1 MTTHTHS
8 TAANWI
14 MVAVTLAAAGVAGLE
29 VNNATMLSYGT
40 WIHVAH
46 NVVLAFFI
54 AEYVWNYLHRSVS
67 TWKYVTEPWHVFDLL
82 IILMGLASL
91 LWPSNHVHADLAVVF
106 RLFRILRVA
115 HLFEELKELRRLTR
129 AVLLS
134 LPSLVS
140 IILFLLLHIYMSGI
154 VGVVLFDGDAVLGS
168 EHTPGYFD
176 DLGTATRTLFFMLTG
191 GGDISEIYADI
202 STRGRFGAPAAIVF
216 LGGFVIV
223 GGLVVLNLLT
233 GSIVDAVNTISENE
247 KDEKKQLDR
256 IEQHILELQ
265 TELKTLKS
273 RA

>member
-1 MTTHTHS
+1 
-8 TAANWI
+8 

-29 VNNATMLSYGT
+29 VNSATMQTYGT
-40 WIHVAH
+40 WIHLAH

-54 AEYVWNYLHRSVS
+54 AEYGWNYAHRDVS
-67 TWKYVTEPWHVFDLL
+67 TWRYVIDPWHVFDLL
-82 IILMGLASL
+82 IIVMGLASL
-91 LWPSNHVHADLAVVF
+91 LWPSNYLHADLAVVF

-154 VGVVLFDGDAVLGS
+154 VGVVLFDGDGVLGS
-168 EHTPGYFD
+168 EQTPGYFD

-191 GGDISEIYADI
+191 GGDVAEIYADI
-202 STRGRFGAPAAIVF
+202 STRGRFGSPAAIVF

-247 KDEKKQLDR
+247 KDEKRQLDR
-256 IEQHILELQ
+256 IEQHVLDLQ
-265 TELKTLKS
+265 SELKAMKS
-273 RA
+273 NV